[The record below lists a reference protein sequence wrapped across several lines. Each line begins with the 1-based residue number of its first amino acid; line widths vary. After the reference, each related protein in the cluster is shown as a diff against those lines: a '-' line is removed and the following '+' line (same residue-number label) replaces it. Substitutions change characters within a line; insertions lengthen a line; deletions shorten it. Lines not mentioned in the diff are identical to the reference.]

1 MKISKQARRE
11 AKELFRHCLTDG
23 LLDEGRVRNAVQ
35 RVLQNKPRGYPA
47 ILSHFLRL
55 VKLDIDRRTARVE
68 SATPLAPELQSAVK
82 SRLEQRYGPGLQL
95 SFGQDPSLIGGMRI
109 KVGSDVYDGTVQGRL
124 EALQQSFNL

>member
-55 VKLDIDRRTARVE
+55 VKLDLDRRTARVE